1 MQVLDSRGRGS
12 GQKPPTSKPKAKQPV
27 SLVDRGVSEMT
38 LWDAPSAIV
47 GSWVLLFLFLAPL
60 SCHLCPVPCECSEP
74 ARTVKCVQKELTSI
88 PAGLPRYTRNLFI
101 TGNQIG
107 RIGSQD
113 FHGLPNLVTLSL
125 ANNRINLVESQAFS
139 ALHHL
144 RYLDLSHNDL
154 TSIHPDAFSARN
166 NSIQELNLSYSLYNS
181 SIIRPVATA
190 LAQGGFQNLTRLEL
204 TSNEIVYLP
213 FHMLSGLSKLEH
225 LDLRNN
231 SLVDIRNFTFSA
243 LDLKYLDLTMNA
255 FKTLRSEAL
264 SALSRQ
270 RHLHLFLKDNP
281 FVCDCNIED
290 LLSWLNRSQQVVDV
304 EKLTCAFPQSLKNT
318 TLVELVGAS
327 LDCHFGQH
335 GENTLHTSYAAL
347 GIVLGVIGVI
357 FLFVLYLNRKGIKTW
372 MNTVRD
378 TCQNLM
384 DEYRY
389 HYEIDTDH
397 RITQVSALDI

>member
-1 MQVLDSRGRGS
+1 
-12 GQKPPTSKPKAKQPV
+12 
-27 SLVDRGVSEMT
+27 MT
-38 LWDAPSAIV
+38 PWDAPSATL
-47 GSWVLLFLFLAPL
+47 GSWGLLFLLLAPL
-60 SCHLCPVPCECSEP
+60 SCHLCPAPCECSEP
-74 ARTVKCVQKELTSI
+74 ARTVKCVQKELTSV

-107 RIGSQD
+107 HIGSQD
-113 FHGLPNLVTLSL
+113 LRGLPNLVTLSL
-125 ANNRINLVESQAFS
+125 ANNRISLVESQAFS

-166 NSIQELNLSYSLYNS
+166 NSIQELNLSSSLSNS
-181 SIIRPVATA
+181 SAIRPVATA

-213 FHMLSGLSKLEH
+213 FRLLSGLSRLEH

-231 SLVDIRNFTFSA
+231 SLVDLRNSTFSA

-264 SALSRQ
+264 SALGRQ
-270 RHLHLFLKDNP
+270 RHLRLFLKDNP

-290 LLSWLNRSQQVVDV
+290 LVSWLNRSQQVVDV
-304 EKLTCAFPQSLKNT
+304 DKLTCAFPESLKNT
-318 TLVELVGAS
+318 TLVDLVGLS

-335 GENTLHTSYAAL
+335 GEHALHTSYAAL

-389 HYEIDTDH
+389 HYEIDSNH
-397 RITQVSALDI
+397 RISQVSALDI